1 MTQPTHYDTL
11 GVTPGATTEEIR
23 RRYKFLVLAF
33 HPDRFS
39 RNVEHH
45 ALAEQRIK
53 QINEAY
59 RVLAEPQS
67 RARYDAARLAGA
79 GVPLHGNPV
88 ALTQLQWDLDQ
99 ARARIQHLERE
110 LQLARSS
117 LESTRREK
125 QALQTEMAERERS
138 WREERHTLDA
148 ERSLV
153 TLQLE
158 ELARERV
165 TFEHLLKD
173 QLTQANHKAQKLS
186 QELATRERLLENITT
201 SKAEWEKSNR
211 SRLDAL
217 AQQLQRMQT
226 EISNRDRALSQQKQ
240 AQKTLEERLVRV
252 ERDSRRNAQNLT
264 DALEAKY
271 NEVESWE
278 ASARTIAA
286 AQERSHRVMRLW
298 QLAAVI
304 GIVNTILLLLLLFL
318 R

>member
-11 GVTPGATTEEIR
+11 GVTPGASTDEIR
-23 RRYKFLVLAF
+23 QRYKFLVLAF

-39 RNVEHH
+39 RNAEHH

-59 RVLAEPQS
+59 RVLSEPQA
-67 RARYDAARLAGA
+67 RARYDAARLATA
-79 GVPLHGNPV
+79 GVALPGTPLG
-88 ALTQLQWDLDQ
+88 LTQLQWDLDQ
-99 ARARIQHLERE
+99 ARARLQHLERE
-110 LQLARSS
+110 LQVARGA

-125 QALQTEMAERERS
+125 QALQAEMAERERS

-173 QLTQANHKAQKLS
+173 QLVQANHKAQRLS
-186 QELATRERLLENITT
+186 QELATRERLLETITT
-201 SKAEWEKSNR
+201 SKAEWEKSNQ
-211 SRLDAL
+211 SRLDTL
-217 AQQLQRMQT
+217 AQQLQRLQA
-226 EISNRDRALSQQKQ
+226 EIANRDRALVQQKQ
-240 AQKTLEERLVRV
+240 AHKAMEERLARV

-264 DALEAKY
+264 DALTAKHQ
-271 NEVESWE
+271 ELETWE
-278 ASARTIAA
+278 ASARTAA
-286 AQERSHRVMRLW
+286 AAHERSHRVTRLW

-304 GIVNTILLLLLLFL
+304 GIANTILLLVLLFV